1 MPDRMLGEAQHAQ
14 ILVALLDVRP
24 NLRVISNIL
33 KRNHAVF
40 PPFSP

>member
-1 MPDRMLGEAQHAQ
+1 MPDRMFGEAQHAQ

-24 NLRVISNIL
+24 NLRIILNIL